1 MLDSQ
6 VVDQIGRHWGWVA
19 LRGVVAILFGLMAMF
34 MPAITLS
41 ALVLVW
47 GAFALADGVLALIAG
62 IRIRERGKP
71 LWALIIVGLL
81 GVAAGIVTFLW
92 PGLTALILLYIIAIW
107 ALVAGVFQ
115 IVAAIRF
122 RKEIRNEWFLA
133 LSGLVSIL
141 FGAMLVLQPGA
152 GGAGPGVGHRHLRR
166 VLWHTA
172 AGLFLAPEAAPR
184 ALSPCPPTRP

>member
-6 VVDQIGRHWGWVA
+6 VVEQIGRHWGWVA

-62 IRIRERGKP
+62 IRIRDQGKP

-81 GVAAGIVTFLW
+81 GVAAGIVTFANPDLY
-92 PGLTALILLYIIAIW
+92 LT
-107 ALVAGVFQ
+107 G
-115 IVAAIRF
+115 
-122 RKEIRNEWFLA
+122 
-133 LSGLVSIL
+133 GT
-141 FGAMLVLQPGA
+141 LVLDHGFGISSNFLHLSRIDVKVGDRIEQGQTIAAVGA
-152 GGAGPGVGHRHLRR
+152 TGRATGPHLHWGMNWFDTRIDPLL
-166 VLWHTA
+166 VL
-172 AGLFLAPEAAPR
+172 ER
-184 ALSPCPPTRP
+184 AR

>member
-107 ALVAGVFQ
+107 ALGAGVFQ

-152 GGAGPGVGHRHLRR
+152 GALALVWVIGIYAVFFGILLLVFSLRLKQHR
-166 VLWHTA
+166 
-172 AGLFLAPEAAPR
+172 AP
-184 ALSPCPPTRP
+184 

>member
-107 ALVAGVFQ
+107 ALVTGVFQ

-152 GGAGPGVGHRHLRR
+152 GALALVWVIGIYAVFFGILLLVFSLRLKQHR
-166 VLWHTA
+166 
-172 AGLFLAPEAAPR
+172 AP
-184 ALSPCPPTRP
+184 

>member
-62 IRIRERGKP
+62 IRIRDRGRP
-71 LWALIIVGLL
+71 LWALIVVGLL
-81 GVAAGIVTFLW
+81 GVGAGIATFLW
-92 PGLTALILLYIIAIW
+92 PGLTALVLLYIIAFW

-115 IVAAIRF
+115 VIAAIRL
-122 RKEIRNEWFLA
+122 RKDIRNEWFLG

-141 FGAMLVLQPGA
+141 FGAMLVMQ
-152 GGAGPGVGHRHLRR
+152 PGVGALALVWVIGIYAVFFGILLLVFSLRLKQHR
-166 VLWHTA
+166 
-172 AGLFLAPEAAPR
+172 AP
-184 ALSPCPPTRP
+184 

>member
-34 MPAITLS
+34 MPAITPS

-62 IRIRERGKP
+62 IRIRDQGRP
-71 LWALIIVGLL
+71 LWALIVVGLL
-81 GVAAGIVTFLW
+81 GVGAGIATFLW
-92 PGLTALILLYIIAIW
+92 PGLTALVLLYIIAFW

-115 IVAAIRF
+115 VIAAIRC
-122 RKEIRNEWFLA
+122 RKDIRKEWFLG

-141 FGAMLVLQPGA
+141 FGAMLVMQPGA
-152 GGAGPGVGHRHLRR
+152 GALALVWVIGIYAVFFGILLLVFSLRLKQHR
-166 VLWHTA
+166 
-172 AGLFLAPEAAPR
+172 AP
-184 ALSPCPPTRP
+184 

>member
-62 IRIRERGKP
+62 IRIRDRGRP
-71 LWALIIVGLL
+71 LWALIVVGLL
-81 GVAAGIVTFLW
+81 GVGAGIATFLW
-92 PGLTALILLYIIAIW
+92 PGLTALVLLYIIAFW

-115 IVAAIRF
+115 AIAAIRF
-122 RKEIRNEWFLA
+122 RKDIRNEWFLG

-141 FGAMLVLQPGA
+141 FGAMLVMQPGA
-152 GGAGPGVGHRHLRR
+152 GALALVWVIGIYAVFFGILLLVFSLRLKQHR
-166 VLWHTA
+166 
-172 AGLFLAPEAAPR
+172 AP
-184 ALSPCPPTRP
+184 

>member
-62 IRIRERGKP
+62 IRIRDRGRP
-71 LWALIIVGLL
+71 LWALIVVGLL
-81 GVAAGIVTFLW
+81 GVGAGIATFLW
-92 PGLTALILLYIIAIW
+92 PGLTALVLLYIIAFW

-115 IVAAIRF
+115 VIAAIRL
-122 RKEIRNEWFLA
+122 RKDIRNEWFLG

-141 FGAMLVLQPGA
+141 FGAMLVMQPGA
-152 GGAGPGVGHRHLRR
+152 GALALVWVIGLYAVFFGILLLVFSLRLKQHR
-166 VLWHTA
+166 
-172 AGLFLAPEAAPR
+172 AP
-184 ALSPCPPTRP
+184 

>member
-1 MLDSQ
+1 MLEQQ

-19 LRGVVAILFGLMAMF
+19 LRGGIAILFGLMALF

-47 GAFALADGVLALIAG
+47 GAFALVDGVLALVAG
-62 IRIRERGKP
+62 IRIRDQGKP

-92 PGLTALILLYIIAIW
+92 PGLTALVLLYIIAIW

-115 IVAAIRF
+115 VIAAIRF
-122 RKEIRNEWFLA
+122 RKDIHNEWFLG

-141 FGAMLVLQPGA
+141 FGAMLIAQPGA
-152 GGAGPGVGHRHLRR
+152 GALALVWVIGIYAVFFGILLLVFSLRLKQHR
-166 VLWHTA
+166 
-172 AGLFLAPEAAPR
+172 AP
-184 ALSPCPPTRP
+184 

>member
-19 LRGVVAILFGLMAMF
+19 LRGVVAILSGLMAMF

-62 IRIRERGKP
+62 IRIRDRGRP
-71 LWALIIVGLL
+71 LWALIVVGLL
-81 GVAAGIVTFLW
+81 GVGAGIATFLW
-92 PGLTALILLYIIAIW
+92 PGLTALVLLYIIAFW

-115 IVAAIRF
+115 VIAAIRL
-122 RKEIRNEWFLA
+122 RKDIRNEWFLG

-141 FGAMLVLQPGA
+141 FGAMLVMQPGA
-152 GGAGPGVGHRHLRR
+152 GALALVWVIGIYAVFFGILLLVFSLRLKQHR
-166 VLWHTA
+166 
-172 AGLFLAPEAAPR
+172 AP
-184 ALSPCPPTRP
+184 

>member
-62 IRIRERGKP
+62 IRIRDRGRP
-71 LWALIIVGLL
+71 LWALIVVGLL
-81 GVAAGIVTFLW
+81 GVGAGIATFLW
-92 PGLTALILLYIIAIW
+92 PGLTALVLLYIIAFW

-115 IVAAIRF
+115 IIAAIRF
-122 RKEIRNEWFLA
+122 RKDIRNEWFLG

-141 FGAMLVLQPGA
+141 FGAMLVMQPGA
-152 GGAGPGVGHRHLRR
+152 GALALVWVIGIYAVFFGILLLVFSLRLKQHR
-166 VLWHTA
+166 
-172 AGLFLAPEAAPR
+172 AP
-184 ALSPCPPTRP
+184 

>member
-62 IRIRERGKP
+62 IRIRDRGRP
-71 LWALIIVGLL
+71 LWALIVVGLL
-81 GVAAGIVTFLW
+81 GVGAGIATFLW
-92 PGLTALILLYIIAIW
+92 PGLTALVLLYIIAFW

-115 IVAAIRF
+115 VIAAIRL
-122 RKEIRNEWFLA
+122 RKDIRNEWFLG

-141 FGAMLVLQPGA
+141 FGAMLVMQPGA
-152 GGAGPGVGHRHLRR
+152 GALALVWVIGIYAVFFGILLLVFSLRLKQHR
-166 VLWHTA
+166 
-172 AGLFLAPEAAPR
+172 AP
-184 ALSPCPPTRP
+184 

>member
-6 VVDQIGRHWGWVA
+6 VVEQIGRHWGWVA

-62 IRIRERGKP
+62 IRIRDQGKP

-92 PGLTALILLYIIAIW
+92 PGLTALILLYIIAFW
-107 ALVAGVFQ
+107 ALAAGVFQ

-122 RKEIRNEWFLA
+122 RKQIRNEWFLG
-133 LSGLVSIL
+133 LSGLVSVL
-141 FGAMLVLQPGA
+141 FGGMLVMQPGA
-152 GGAGPGVGHRHLRR
+152 GALALVWVIGIYAVFFGILLLVFSFRLKQHR
-166 VLWHTA
+166 
-172 AGLFLAPEAAPR
+172 AP
-184 ALSPCPPTRP
+184 